1 MAFQIPEHANDGEVS
16 LRRPPAYLE
25 KGDIFR
31 ILGMPDKFI
40 LGLDT
45 MAMTTSRSLSGFR
58 DIPPGPHFL
67 WVQQPGGVSRC
78 GYWFMTGP
86 QGQGLVRT
94 KEWNG
99 YDEVLGETTQSEAA
113 KQRDDMETI
122 YPTLQPYPLHDH
134 REESSRPSGD
144 TLPDWAQSPA
154 SLWNVLTSA
163 ISTQTLSRIT
173 GKPDANEEYLVD
185 SIDCAKDTSRD
196 DNPSAIP
203 KAPLSSAINEL
214 NFLFTRD
221 FHDLQ
226 VLDLDRTTK
235 TRVADTSARVDAL
248 LTSTTT
254 TTNNKP
260 PPPPTEQDIL
270 AELQF
275 TFLTGTH
282 LSNPACLSQWWNLV
296 LKIVL
301 RAHRL
306 AASRPRLTAA
316 LLRTLHAQ
324 LLYTEHYFGDSSSSQ
339 PGHGGGGGGGGEG
352 LSGERPI
359 FEYKPLDR
367 GRLRGMLVEYKRR
380 LGGMLSGG
388 GFMAEQEA
396 VGRAWEELE
405 AWLWRLGWD
414 LRGGGEDGTGGSRR
428 VGGED
433 GDMEAPPADSEDE
446 EDEQPVVVELD
457 GEGRE
462 VGLVSFRD

>member
-1 MAFQIPEHANDGEVS
+1 MIFQNSEHTNDGQVS
-16 LRRPPAYLE
+16 IRRPPACLD
-25 KGDIFR
+25 KGDVFR
-31 ILGMPDKFI
+31 TLGLPDKFI
-40 LGLDT
+40 VGLDT
-45 MAMTTSRSLSGFR
+45 MAMTTSRSLPGFR

-86 QGQGLVRT
+86 PGQGLVRT
-94 KEWNG
+94 KEWNR
-99 YDEVLGETTQSEAA
+99 YDEVLGEAGESEAA
-113 KQRDDMETI
+113 RQRDDMETV

-134 REESSRPSGD
+134 REESARPSGD
-144 TLPDWAQSPA
+144 ALPDWAQSPA

-163 ISTQTLSRIT
+163 ISTQTLGRIT
-173 GKPDANEEYLVD
+173 GKLDANGEYLVD

-196 DNPSAIP
+196 DDNPSAGPKPPIP
-203 KAPLSSAINEL
+203 SAINEL

-235 TRVADTSARVDAL
+235 AHVADTSARVDAL
-248 LTSTTT
+248 LTSTS
-254 TTNNKP
+254 TTNNNN
-260 PPPPTEQDIL
+260 PTEQDIL

-306 AASRPRLTAA
+306 AATRPRLTAA

-324 LLYTEHYFGDSSSSQ
+324 LLYTEHYFGDSSSR
-339 PGHGGGGGGGGEG
+339 PDDGDGGGGRGKEG
-352 LSGERPI
+352 LSGERPV
-359 FEYKPLDR
+359 FEYKPLYR
-367 GRLRGMLVEYKRR
+367 GKLRAMLGEYGRR
-380 LGGMLSGG
+380 LGGGGVLSGG
-388 GFMAEQEA
+388 RVTAEQEA
-396 VGRAWEELE
+396 VGGAWGELE
-405 AWLWRLGWD
+405 AWLWRAGWD
-414 LRGGGEDGTGGSRR
+414 LRGGGEDGTTTTGG
-428 VGGED
+428 GGRAD
-433 GDMEAPPADSEDE
+433 DMEAPPADSEDE